1 MSDANGFGRDTA
13 DLPDE
18 ERPVD
23 EPAEPDPEAVA
34 DARYYRPTELG
45 AEAPVKQ
52 RWERI
57 RAIIRGHS

>member
-34 DARYYRPTELG
+34 DT
-45 AEAPVKQ
+45 AEDEVPDEERLAEPDEADPV
-52 RWERI
+52 
-57 RAIIRGHS
+57 HDV